1 MVNHGMVLGSPRP
14 EFKCNSFA
22 HLRFIK
28 TYYWTGRTIYSFE
41 HFGFFYTKDKLVFA
55 SPLLQTFLVLASS
68 QPSLLMVLVKGL
80 AISAQGEY
88 TKYKIIQKY
97 KNTTKYKDTESVLL
111 MILVKGLAILVQK
124 YKSTKVQ
131 ETKIQKYYKKLMN
144 LVKGLAQ
151 GE

>member
-1 MVNHGMVLGSPRP
+1 
-14 EFKCNSFA
+14 
-22 HLRFIK
+22 
-28 TYYWTGRTIYSFE
+28 
-41 HFGFFYTKDKLVFA
+41 
-55 SPLLQTFLVLASS
+55 
-68 QPSLLMVLVKGL
+68 
-80 AISAQGEY
+80 
-88 TKYKIIQKY
+88 
-97 KNTTKYKDTESVLL
+97 

>member
-1 MVNHGMVLGSPRP
+1 M
-14 EFKCNSFA
+14 
-22 HLRFIK
+22 
-28 TYYWTGRTIYSFE
+28 
-41 HFGFFYTKDKLVFA
+41 FA

-68 QPSLLMVLVKGL
+68 QHSLLMVLVGL
-80 AISAQGEY
+80 AQGEY